1 MIMEKKMEIRLGIID
16 DDSPNL
22 SGGGKKYHETS
33 NPKP

>member
-1 MIMEKKMEIRLGIID
+1 MEIRLGIIG

-22 SGGGKKYHETS
+22 SGGGKKYHETL